1 MRSTWSDALDSISK
15 PTQAFISFM
24 GSFLFRSAG
33 CRFRRIIRTFLQRR
47 RVFADNSSGEPDF
60 FRDGSVLQSG
70 GEPRRE
76 KERKTRNRKHE
87 CAWRWL
93 SRPESLV
100 SGWPLPF
107 PLFLLHVHPA
117 AFHQDTFLSR
127 ITQSGVFHV
136 AVTSSSRR
144 KTSYLLSH
152 ILKTIPNRFPAS
164 GQMSSHAEL

>member
-1 MRSTWSDALDSISK
+1 MRSTWSDALDSISE

-33 CRFRRIIRTFLQRR
+33 CRFGRIIRTFLQRR
-47 RVFADNSSGEPDF
+47 RVFADNSSGQPDF
-60 FRDGSVLQSG
+60 FRDGSALQSG

-76 KERKTRNRKHE
+76 KERKNEEPKARVCMALAQQAGVT
-87 CAWRWL
+87 CL
-93 SRPESLV
+93 GLV
-100 SGWPLPF
+100 TSISPF
-107 PLFLLHVHPA
+107 SFHVHPA

-152 ILKTIPNRFPAS
+152 ILKTIPKTFPAS